1 MDSLNSMKLLYQITS
16 YVEMIYESVPVMS
29 AVKTLLCLYYSLFF
43 HTNKKLR
50 TIKLTDHCL
59 IILDF
64 LKNYF
69 YLFFIFDEGLQH
81 P

>member
-1 MDSLNSMKLLYQITS
+1 MDSLNSMKLLYQITT

-29 AVKTLLCLYYSLFF
+29 AVKKYIVCTILSFSIQIRNY
-43 HTNKKLR
+43 R

-69 YLFFIFDEGLQH
+69 HLFFIFDEGLQH